1 MSFDWRAYVELA
13 GELLAH
19 PQSAIPQEAYLRSAI
34 SRAYYGVFGI
44 ARNFIVSRGIIIPR
58 IDTHKFVRETY
69 FNSSNKEERKIG
81 KDLRDLW
88 HERKEADYENSATF
102 DIKRAMT
109 AYQLATR
116 ILARLKTLG
125 AI

>member
-19 PQSAIPQEAYLRSAI
+19 PQASIPQEACLRSAI
-34 SRAYYGVFGI
+34 SRAYYGVFCI
-44 ARNFIVSRGIIIPR
+44 ARNFIISRGTIIPR
-58 IDTHKFVRETY
+58 VDTHKFVRETY
-69 FNSSNKEERKIG
+69 FNSSIKAERKIG

-88 HERKEADYENSATF
+88 HERKEADYENNARF
-102 DIKRAMT
+102 DLKRAMT
-109 AYQLATR
+109 AYQLASR
-116 ILARLKTLG
+116 VLARLKTLG